1 MLRAHK
7 EGCFLKAVFGEKEES
22 RCLELFFFGGGWGL
36 GVKTPLIGLVRGR

>member
-22 RCLELFFFGGGWGL
+22 RCLELFFFGGGGGWVLKLLWL
-36 GVKTPLIGLVRGR
+36 G